1 MGLFSLIVSENGL
14 EYIDKFGLFINYRPN
29 WTKSIKQILTLIG
42 IMEFENIAID
52 NDSQL
57 IVFFRLCLL
66 VGMTT
71 HNLIFHKISCVCIS
85 EWSFINQSYYW
96 RPFPPCCT
104 APCLAKEANG
114 TPSYF
119 TSITPHFKM
128 LPSRSFLNVHLLP
141 FTLALDAEWVVSP
154 V

>member
-14 EYIDKFGLFINYRPN
+14 EYIDKFWLFINYGPN
-29 WTKSIKQILTLIG
+29 GTKSIKQILTLIG

-71 HNLIFHKISCVCIS
+71 QI
-85 EWSFINQSYYW
+85 
-96 RPFPPCCT
+96 
-104 APCLAKEANG
+104 
-114 TPSYF
+114 
-119 TSITPHFKM
+119 
-128 LPSRSFLNVHLLP
+128 
-141 FTLALDAEWVVSP
+141 
-154 V
+154 